1 MNYAI
6 VSLHTG
12 FVREVGS
19 LQSERS
25 LTLDQLARFSAHLRF
40 LAVERN
46 LSVRQIAVAA
56 NLSSGSIQ
64 RLLSGQQEPR
74 LGTLLALVEV
84 FRLGSIEQLLGVLPS
99 ELLRAHDTFLVA
111 ATA

>member
-1 MNYAI
+1 MQPI
-6 VSLHTG
+6 S
-12 FVREVGS
+12 S
-19 LQSERS
+19 LQSERALS
-25 LTLDQLARFSAHLRF
+25 SDQLARFSAHLRF

-56 NLSSGSIQ
+56 KLSSGSIQ

-74 LGTLLALVEV
+74 LGTILALVEV

-99 ELLRAHDTFLVA
+99 EQLRQTNLLLVA